1 MLIGGKHD
9 IKDTQ
14 NKTDTYKYIQNKRD
28 VYKTANV
35 QDKTLM
41 QSLQQNLLM
50 ELSGS
55 PQEYIYKIKFKI

>member
-41 QSLQQNLLM
+41 QSL
-50 ELSGS
+50 
-55 PQEYIYKIKFKI
+55 